1 MADEHTSKFLVLRFS
16 LIFILLASILT
27 TVNIFSTFP
36 SSAQK
41 EKIIL
46 TAILDNLG
54 DEERWDILIQNAMQ
68 KLRERH
74 PDMDIEIK
82 YRQFVYPNER
92 TEFLRAMTNQTAVD
106 LMSADQIWLGE
117 FAGKGLLTDLT
128 NYTKKWG
135 RSNEW
140 FEVNWD
146 GGAYNDK
153 IYAIWVWTDVR
164 GLYYWKD
171 LMNQAGVDPN
181 SLSTWDGYIAAA
193 NRLNA
198 LLRPQGIEG
207 AHLTGASHS
216 PDLWYPYLW
225 MLGGNIVERKSGH
238 PAQGLYWFPAYNGT
252 EGVRALEFLKDQV
265 DAGIQPQRNH
275 SWGEEFVDRKFAM
288 MIEASHVPLYFTP
301 EQRKTLKE
309 KVGFLPLPVPDGKN
323 KTTTMM
329 GGWELGIPVTS
340 KNKDLAWELITIMV
354 EPEILAPWLERYG
367 YLPTQSPIGQGQY
380 SQQLEQSNP
389 FYREMISMIPT
400 GLSRPSIPEYPQIA
414 EHIREAIDHI
424 YNGTKEPAKALD
436 DAAAKSAKALGW

>member
-1 MADEHTSKFLVLRFS
+1 MCDNQKSTESNIKRFNIIHYVRPSMADEHTSKFLVLRFS

-41 EKIIL
+41 EKITL

-171 LMNQAGVDPN
+171 LMNQAGVDP
-181 SLSTWDGYIAAA
+181 
-193 NRLNA
+193 
-198 LLRPQGIEG
+198 
-207 AHLTGASHS
+207 
-216 PDLWYPYLW
+216 
-225 MLGGNIVERKSGH
+225 
-238 PAQGLYWFPAYNGT
+238 
-252 EGVRALEFLKDQV
+252 
-265 DAGIQPQRNH
+265 
-275 SWGEEFVDRKFAM
+275 
-288 MIEASHVPLYFTP
+288 
-301 EQRKTLKE
+301 
-309 KVGFLPLPVPDGKN
+309 
-323 KTTTMM
+323 
-329 GGWELGIPVTS
+329 
-340 KNKDLAWELITIMV
+340 ELIK
-354 EPEILAPWLERYG
+354 
-367 YLPTQSPIGQGQY
+367 
-380 SQQLEQSNP
+380 
-389 FYREMISMIPT
+389 
-400 GLSRPSIPEYPQIA
+400 
-414 EHIREAIDHI
+414 H
-424 YNGTKEPAKALD
+424 
-436 DAAAKSAKALGW
+436 LGWIYSNGK